1 MAVEDFLAQ
10 QRAEVLDEA
19 GEGLSRSHAAH
30 YERSGEEFTRERL
43 AELFDMVVAALRDRQ
58 LEEVARYSE
67 AVAQQRFENGFGIA
81 EVQTAFNVMEET
93 IWRHVV
99 ASMSADE
106 LAEAL
111 GLVGTVLGHAKDMMA
126 RRYVSLASQRHV
138 PSLDLTTFFSG
149 PEH

>member
-1 MAVEDFLAQ
+1 MAVEDLLAQ

-19 GEGLSRSHAAH
+19 FAGLSRSHPAH

-43 AELFDMVVAALRDRQ
+43 AELFDIVVTALRDRR
-58 LEEVARYSE
+58 LEPVARYGE
-67 AVAQQRFENGFGIA
+67 AVAEQRFDTGFGMA

-93 IWRHVV
+93 IWRRVV
-99 ASMSADE
+99 ASVPAEE

-111 GLVGTVLGHAKDMMA
+111 GLVGTVLGFAKDALA

-138 PSLDLTTFFSG
+138 PSLDLTTLFSG
-149 PEH
+149 VEN